1 MEFNEKKIGTGNIKL
16 STKDFELIISKLFTD
31 SNQKEDFLNLTK
43 ESDLVIYSANVN
55 EDIVNKRRALQI
67 ERDFT
72 HELISLILE
81 ENFEYGFRTRA
92 DQLVQSQMKINSS
105 VTREWLNKIYVANFN
120 RPEIVIGLLRLIAR
134 FEINEIS
141 PQGKT
146 MAIAALS
153 HKDHEVKECGIRAFE
168 SWNSLESIKILQN
181 VNTNI
186 PWLKDY
192 LNRVIESIELEYDIV
207 G

>member
-16 STKDFELIISKLFTD
+16 STKDLELIISKLFTD

-72 HELISLILE
+72 HKLISLILE

-105 VTREWLNKIYVANFN
+105 VTREWLNKIYVENFD

-192 LNRVIESIELEYDIV
+192 LNRVIENIELEYDIV